1 MNTLC
6 VPLRIYED
14 IFGIKS
20 SYQKFFKHIGVSLIG
35 LSPSKFVNYE
45 EAIKNSLGLLLPG
58 GGDIKPQRYN
68 KKDEEVKYSNQLDK
82 AEEKFYFIA
91 KKYDK
96 KVIGICRGLQIINV
110 FENGTLKNIE
120 NHENINHI
128 INYKKTK
135 IIVNSFHHQAIDKL
149 GDNLKIIATSSDNII
164 EAIESDDKKTLAFQ
178 FHPEKLRYNE
188 RKYFEKE
195 VRTFLIAK

>member
-20 SYQKFFKHIGVSLIG
+20 SYQKFFKHIGISLIG

-58 GGDIKPQRYN
+58 GGDINPQRYN

-91 KKYDK
+91 KK
-96 KVIGICRGLQIINV
+96 
-110 FENGTLKNIE
+110 
-120 NHENINHI
+120 
-128 INYKKTK
+128 
-135 IIVNSFHHQAIDKL
+135 
-149 GDNLKIIATSSDNII
+149 
-164 EAIESDDKKTLAFQ
+164 
-178 FHPEKLRYNE
+178 
-188 RKYFEKE
+188 
-195 VRTFLIAK
+195 

>member
-1 MNTLC
+1 M
-6 VPLRIYED
+6 PLRIYED

-20 SYQKFFKHIGVSLIG
+20 SYQKFFKHIGISLIG

-58 GGDIKPQRYN
+58 GGDINPQRYN

-91 KKYDK
+91 KSMIKSYR
-96 KVIGICRGLQIINV
+96 ICRGLQIINV

-120 NHENINHI
+120 NHENNNHI
-128 INYKKTK
+128 N
-135 IIVNSFHHQAIDKL
+135 
-149 GDNLKIIATSSDNII
+149 NL
-164 EAIESDDKKTLAFQ
+164 
-178 FHPEKLRYNE
+178 
-188 RKYFEKE
+188 
-195 VRTFLIAK
+195 